1 MSSLGERTKRLFW
14 PTGAPIEA
22 KRSAVSGLLGR
33 EFSTWVGTAG
43 PRWTSR
49 NYRRLAEEGY
59 RKNVIVHRCVRL
71 IAESAA
77 SVPWRLTRDGKAIDR
92 HPLLDLLNRPN
103 PMEGGKALFENFYAF
118 LSIAGDSYLEVVSA
132 ADGAP
137 AELYVL
143 RPDRMKVVPGPNGWP
158 RAYRYE
164 VGGRTHDF
172 TVDQVSGQS
181 AILHMKTFNPLDE
194 TYGMSPL
201 EAAAFGIDIHNAASG
216 WNKALFDNAARPS
229 GALVYE
235 PGDAGHLSDE
245 QFARLKE
252 ELADTY
258 QGALNAG
265 RPMLLEG
272 GLKWQQMAFSPQ
284 DMEFVEGKHVA
295 SREIALAFGVPP
307 LLLNIP
313 GDNTYANYQEANRA
327 LWRLTLLPLLEKT
340 VCGLNHWLVD
350 NFGDGLAIDIDR
362 DAISALQAER
372 TAAWE
377 RVGNAHFL
385 TVNEKRRAVGLEPLV
400 GGDVLADAPSAVSK

>member
-1 MSSLGERTKRLFW
+1 MNSLSDRVKRLFR
-14 PTGAPIEA
+14 PMGAPIEA
-22 KRSAVSGLLGR
+22 KRSAVAGLLGS

-77 SVPWRLTRDGKAIDR
+77 SVPWRLTRHGKTIDR

-103 PMEGGKALFENFYAF
+103 PMEAGKALFENFYAF
-118 LSIAGDSYLEVVSA
+118 LSIAGDSYLEMVTA

-137 AELYVL
+137 VELYVL
-143 RPDRMKVVPGPNGWP
+143 RPDRMKVIPGANGWP

-164 VGGRTHDF
+164 AGGQVHDF
-172 TVDQVSGQS
+172 AVDQVTGQA

-235 PGDAGHLSDE
+235 PGDGGHLSDE
-245 QFARLKE
+245 QFTRLKE

-272 GLKWQQMAFSPQ
+272 GLKWQPMAFSPQ

-340 VCGLNHWLVD
+340 ACALNHWLVD
-350 NFGDGLAIDIDR
+350 GFGDGLALDIDR

-372 TAAWE
+372 AAAWE
-377 RVGNAHFL
+377 RVGAARFL
-385 TVNEKRRAVGLEPLV
+385 TINEKRRAVGLEPLP
-400 GGDVLADAPSAVSK
+400 GGDVLVS